1 MKISRIKVQSSMAI
15 PIPAVFFLI
24 IIMGVIESLS
34 MGQSIPIL
42 ELISMAG
49 LGIIIGVVVWLPSAI
64 ICMIIER
71 IAINERTTKEHI
83 KLLLFVEAFIPV
95 IIFNGLMWRGEYTT
109 FIWTL
114 AIAMLAQLPRWLY
127 LRSKDRMYMKE
138 EEEAGQMRVN
148 NDHQI

>member
-83 KLLLFVEAFIPV
+83 KLLLFVEVFIPV

-109 FIWTL
+109 IIWTL

-127 LRSKDRMYMKE
+127 LRSKDRMYMNE